1 MNLYRLFNDIK
12 KSEDYTVRSKLIS
25 ELQGKSAFSEEEVAA
40 VFAYKGLEFKSQ
52 AEVEKVTRKAFESR
66 DLAERFRLL
75 KRINGVTT
83 LLAST
88 LLMFQNQYRY
98 AEINIKTWALLKRE
112 YGFKAPDKDIRSDY
126 ALNEYLEYLAML
138 SSIAAEY
145 GMNLSDVEYIINL
158 NA

>member
-12 KSEDYTVRSKLIS
+12 KSEDYQLRSKLIS
-25 ELQGKSAFSEEEVAA
+25 NLQGKSAYSEEDIAA
-40 VFAYKGLEFKSQ
+40 IFAYKGLEFKSQ
-52 AEVEKVTRKAFESR
+52 AEVEKITRKAFETR

-75 KRINGVTT
+75 KRITGVTT
-83 LLAST
+83 LMAST
-88 LLMFQNQYRY
+88 IIMFQNPYRY

-126 ALNEYLEYLAML
+126 ALNEYLGYLGGL

-145 GMNLSDVEYIINL
+145 GMNISDIEYIINL